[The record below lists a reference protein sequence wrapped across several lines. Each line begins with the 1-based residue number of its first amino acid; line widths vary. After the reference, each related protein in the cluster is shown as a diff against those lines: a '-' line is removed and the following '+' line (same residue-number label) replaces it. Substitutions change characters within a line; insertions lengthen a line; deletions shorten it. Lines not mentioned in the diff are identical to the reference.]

1 MREAP
6 KAAKSVTLIANVET
20 AWIAVR
26 ALVGKFRQNQD
37 YYFSEQYKEADVRA
51 DFIDKLFQALGWS
64 RGDDPYRQEMKIE
77 QSNKTSKGRAD
88 YAFTLAPHY
97 HKVRFY
103 VEAKRPQLNIATPDN
118 CFQAIRYSWPKNIP
132 VTLLTDFHRI
142 HVIDSRFRPN
152 IDAAT
157 KRIVRTWRYQDLEN
171 YEKFLLLY
179 HLFSREAVSSGSID
193 NFAENELPPEQ
204 IATKQYSLFPGDT
217 REFDDDFLERLDG
230 WRERLAVS
238 FKQADV
244 TLTGEQL
251 TECVQR
257 TLDRLVFISFLE
269 DKGIEAEQI
278 VSRFGHG
285 GRSHWRDFIAV
296 SSRLDATYN
305 GIVFKKHSILAA
317 IIHQPAAAPC

>member
-1 MREAP
+1 MSCR
-6 KAAKSVTLIANVET
+6 L
-20 AWIAVR
+20 
-26 ALVGKFRQNQD
+26 
-37 YYFSEQYKEADVRA
+37 
-51 DFIDKLFQALGWS
+51 S
-64 RGDDPYRQEMKIE
+64 R
-77 QSNKTSKGRAD
+77 
-88 YAFTLAPHY
+88 
-97 HKVRFY
+97 
-103 VEAKRPQLNIATPDN
+103 
-118 CFQAIRYSWPKNIP
+118 
-132 VTLLTDFHRI
+132 
-142 HVIDSRFRPN
+142 
-152 IDAAT
+152 
-157 KRIVRTWRYQDLEN
+157 
-171 YEKFLLLY
+171 
-179 HLFSREAVSSGSID
+179 
-193 NFAENELPPEQ
+193 LPPSR
-204 IATKQYSLFPGDT
+204 YSLFPGDT

-305 GIVFKKHSILAA
+305 GIVFKKHSILD
-317 IIHQPAAAPC
+317 APKFHTEGRAFEEICDELTDEHSAYNFDSYPS